1 MGPGRRRTGRMS
13 KGRLKAR
20 EGIGMIVEIRP
31 NVHYVGVMDWDRR
44 LFDSL
49 IPLPEGTS
57 YNSYIVRGS
66 EKTALIDTVEPLKLH
81 EFLVNLEALGVDK
94 IDYIITNHTEQ
105 DHSGSIQ
112 AMLLR
117 NPEAKVVTNPKCVEL
132 SKDHLGIDEEKFIVI
147 GDGETLSLGDKTL
160 EFIIAP
166 WVHWPETQFTY
177 LKEDRI
183 LFSCDFLGSHIA
195 TTRVLADDISGF
207 RASAKRYF
215 AEIMMPFRNNVLKH
229 LDRLKDYD
237 IDIVGPSHGPVHM
250 NPAQIIEAYREWS
263 SDEVKNEVLMPW
275 VSMHGSTEKM
285 VRHLTDHLVAR
296 GIHVKPYN
304 LVVTDLG
311 EIAMALVD
319 AATLVIAAST
329 VLVGPHPAAVNAA
342 YLANALRPKT
352 RFLGVIGSYGWGS
365 RIVETLAGMTGNLK
379 VDMLPTVIVKGYP
392 DAEALKALED
402 LADEILKKHSEANL
416 IS

>member
-1 MGPGRRRTGRMS
+1 MV
-13 KGRLKAR
+13 
-20 EGIGMIVEIRP
+20 VEIKP

-44 LFDSL
+44 IFDSL

-81 EFLVNLEALGVDK
+81 EFLVNLESLGIEK

-105 DHSGSIQ
+105 DHSGSIR

-117 NPEAKVVTNPKCVEL
+117 NPEAKVVTNAKCVEL
-132 SKDHLGIDEEKFIVI
+132 SKDHLGIDEESFVVVAD
-147 GDGETLSLGDKTL
+147 GDKLSLGDKTL
-160 EFIIAP
+160 EFLIAP

-177 LKEDRI
+177 LREDRV
-183 LFSCDFLGSHIA
+183 LFTCDFLGAHMA
-195 TTRVLADDISGF
+195 TTRVLADGITEF
-207 RASAKRYF
+207 YASAKRYY
-215 AEIMMPFRNNVLKH
+215 AEIMMPFRNNVVKH
-229 LDRLKDYD
+229 LDRLKGYD
-237 IDIVGPSHGPVHM
+237 IDIVGPSHGPIHM
-250 NPAQIIEAYREWS
+250 NPKPIMDAYREWS
-263 SDEVKNEVLMPW
+263 SDKVKNEVLLPW

-296 GIHVKPYN
+296 GIHVKPFN

-329 VLVGPHPAAVNAA
+329 VLVGPHPAAVNVT
-342 YLANALRPKT
+342 YLVNALRPKT
-352 RFLGVIGSYGWGS
+352 RFLSVIGSYGWGS
-365 RIVETLAGMTGNLK
+365 RIVETLSGMIPNLK
-379 VDMLPTVIVKGYP
+379 VEMLPTVIVKGYP
-392 DAEALKALED
+392 NAEALKSLEN
-402 LADEILKKHSEANL
+402 LADEILKKHKLAKL